1 MVNLRCLNGAGIREF
16 EQYLIRSNDNPG
28 EAPPAAILRDPAYS
42 TEFPL
47 GEVIVEER
55 SFANR
60 REFATYLDSRFEDA
74 GILDDVDVDGV
85 WEWLSLFYID
95 VTCPVK
101 NDGARRILKPN
112 RYILKPSSDIDPRRH
127 LLRNAYRLYRQVG
140 MHDPRAADLL
150 MSQRVDDYAKVVT
163 HLGERKTIRDS
174 RGALYAARELFY
186 DDKTDTTKP
195 NVSDADIGVQAFGT
209 FLVNLPPE
217 YDLTSLSA
225 STILAL
231 LPEKFSAWI
240 PDSGRK
246 REIAELRTILERGGF
261 QPDDAMS
268 EDDASRSAA
277 MNETLLKL
285 GARKT
290 ATVTRPVRNDMF
302 RIAVLKA
309 YDARC
314 AISRI
319 GLMLVPRS
327 GGVRHEVEAAHIVP
341 VARGGKDYISNGLAL
356 NRTLHWAF
364 DNGMLWIN
372 NEYQIVVANRA
383 MQIDRNKWLTE
394 YHGTQLAQP
403 ADPGSMPDPDA
414 LRWHAK
420 NIAEAA

>member
-1 MVNLRCLNGAGIREF
+1 MTRLRCLNEDGIREF
-16 EQYLIRSNDNPG
+16 ERYLIRAKNNQG
-28 EAPPAAILRDPAYS
+28 ESPPMGILDDPAYS

-47 GEVIVEER
+47 GEVTVEAR
-55 SFANR
+55 TFANR
-60 REFATYLDSRFEDA
+60 REFAEYINSQLEAARVYQ
-74 GILDDVDVDGV
+74 DVEIDGV

-95 VTCPVK
+95 VTCPTRAAV
-101 NDGARRILKPN
+101 ARRVGKPN
-112 RYILKPSSDIDPRRH
+112 RYILKPLTDIDPRRH

-140 MHDPRAADLL
+140 MHDPRAADLV
-150 MSQRVDDYAKVVT
+150 MSQRIDDYAKVVT
-163 HLGERKTIRDS
+163 HIGERKTIRDS

-186 DDKTDTTKP
+186 DHEKDATKP

-231 LPEKFSAWI
+231 LPEEFSTWLS
-240 PDSGRK
+240 DSSRR
-246 REIAELRTILERGGF
+246 REVAELRTILKHGGF
-261 QPDDAMS
+261 QLDDTVS
-268 EDDASRSAA
+268 GDDTTQSAA
-277 MNETLLKL
+277 MNEMLKEL
-285 GARKT
+285 ETRET
-290 ATVTRPVRNDMF
+290 ATVTRTVRDDMF

-314 AISRI
+314 AISRL
-319 GLMLVPRS
+319 GLMIVPRS

-341 VARGGKDYISNGLAL
+341 IARGGRDYINNGLAL

-383 MQIDRNKWLTE
+383 MQVNRNKWLTE
-394 YHGTQLAQP
+394 YHGTRLAQP
-403 ADPGSMPDPDA
+403 ADPGALPDPDA
-414 LRWHAK
+414 LRWHAR
-420 NIAEAA
+420 NVAEAA